1 MNKALAPAK
10 VCDIRLGQNVRFDA
24 WLYSMLMDNNLAY
37 RMNPDIIASP
47 EQMAFMVHMDQDQV
61 YLPCSDAT
69 FSMLCAGTPSAEL
82 RNQYNRS
89 WRIIARL
96 VRSFVP
102 DKAQQR
108 RILQFCRYRFSQYI
122 AQHTLIPSRLVK
134 RMTSL
139 VLAQGHMTDDPW
151 EERRRESTGSQQ
163 EMLALP
169 EIHENLEA
177 MPGGSMPKGI
187 SIARRSM
194 DYVEMARLLCLSA
207 MSRDWLEKK
216 PSGGEV
222 RRAMEEAQTD
232 CESLRLY
239 FEANAGRSGTVLFL
253 CDADGGVLFDLVMAQ
268 SLIRMGHIFS
278 LIFSNS
284 QHLNL

>member
-207 MSRDWLEKK
+207 MSRDWLEKNLLAGKCAGLWKK
-216 PSGGEV
+216 PRQTVKACACILRPMPDV
-222 RRAMEEAQTD
+222 RVQCCFYAMLTAACCSTLLWHKAL
-232 CESLRLY
+232 S
-239 FEANAGRSGTVLFL
+239 AWGT
-253 CDADGGVLFDLVMAQ
+253 G
-268 SLIRMGHIFS
+268 SFS
-278 LIFSNS
+278 R
-284 QHLNL
+284 